1 MHSSPTQILLDNLL
15 ERLNYYRTEEAITF
29 YAPYKFDLKQRI
41 KQLEKHILKLRTNIT
56 ENPNENIEV
65 EELQSLYSLM
75 SKESFSQEFIER
87 SKNVISN
94 STINVGG
101 NFHIGDI
108 IHSTKTKGLSI
119 LLFVVFVTVIGF
131 WQKEEI
137 KIALGF
143 DKFFVEDDQDFKIII
158 LPFNEICKD
167 NGKNYDAGFVIKE
180 RLNGII
186 QKDSLKVKTHYWEN
200 IDLENFNDQKADEL
214 RKYHNADMILYGTY
228 QTGSCSAEG
237 DQICLNYLTDEKWKL
252 GKTGYDLDKLNYKQG
267 GLDALKKGKI
277 SEKVESIAVFVS
289 VLAQMKNIDHSKYL
303 AKLREVLEEHSTDKS
318 TQTYVYEEIAKLLLE
333 DKKIDEALINY
344 QKASLGFKSNK
355 KIFEYV
361 EILGMIGEIF
371 LHKKQIDSA
380 NFYHDKGKKL
390 LWRFLRLYKNRTEKL
405 SELEGQALHLR
416 AKNFLLISDI
426 MKAVNQT
433 KELNFFSNLIQQK
446 TYQLDSQ
453 NIKEPEK
460 MDTTYYF
467 VTRYDNTQNYYNK
480 LSTMINEF
488 LCDKTHEEMY
498 CEPDKLIDPEM
509 Y

>member
-1 MHSSPTQILLDNLL
+1 MHSSQTQILLDNLL

-56 ENPNENIEV
+56 ENPNENIDI
-65 EELQSLYSLM
+65 EELQNLYSLM
-75 SKESFSQEFIER
+75 ARESYSETFIKE

-94 STINVGG
+94 STINVGRD
-101 NFHIGDI
+101 FHLGDI
-108 IHSTKTKGLSI
+108 YITKTTGLSI
-119 LLFVVFVTVIGF
+119 FLVFAFIIFIGI

-143 DKFFVEDDQDFKIII
+143 DKFFVANDQDFKIII

-277 SEKVESIAVFVS
+277 QEKVENIAVFVS
-289 VLAQMKNIDHSKYL
+289 VLAQMKNINHSKYL
-303 AKLREVLEEHSTDKS
+303 AKLREVLEEKSTDKS
-318 TQTYVYEEIAKLLLE
+318 TKAYVYKEIAELLLKDE
-333 DKKIDEALINY
+333 KIDEALMNY
-344 QKASLGFKSNK
+344 QKASLEFKANLD
-355 KIFEYV
+355 IFEYLDV
-361 EILGMIGEIF
+361 LGMIGECF
-371 LHKKQIDSA
+371 LYKKQTDSA
-380 NFYHDKGKKL
+380 EHYHDKGKKYIY
-390 LWRFLRLYKNRTEKL
+390 RFLRHCSKDKVEGNLENNLYAYALLFSGEHFQRTRLKDLNVLNSIFSQKL
-405 SELEGQALHLR
+405 SKIIIERKLQPQEE
-416 AKNFLLISDI
+416 I
-426 MKAVNQT
+426 T
-433 KELNFFSNLIQQK
+433 
-446 TYQLDSQ
+446 
-453 NIKEPEK
+453 NI
-460 MDTTYYF
+460 DTTYYF
-467 VTRYDNTQNYYNK
+467 MAKERRTEEYYEKISILIYSLLCKKNK
-480 LSTMINEF
+480 KKE
-488 LCDKTHEEMY
+488 Y
-498 CEPDKLIDPEM
+498 CEDAGEHN
-509 Y
+509 YF